1 MRRDQ
6 QIVAC
11 GLILLSL
18 TGPVVADVCSDY
30 RAAFAFRDTARHA
43 IDEIIP
49 NSTGGIPHLPS
60 TYGPAADKFVEADSA
75 LQTTTRRLR
84 NTIADFRIEKAMNA
98 LDSADES
105 LRFTRRV
112 LGAWREAED
121 FAFENLMP
129 YWVEQTETERAL
141 ERTRYEIWKLVCRL
155 RE

>member
-6 QIVAC
+6 QIAVC

-43 IDEIIP
+43 IDEIIR
-49 NSTGGIPHLPS
+49 NSTGGIRNLPDI
-60 TYGPAADKFVEADSA
+60 YGPAADKFVEADSA
-75 LQTTTRRLR
+75 LQTATRRLR

-105 LRFTRRV
+105 LRFTRGV
-112 LGAWREAED
+112 LGAWREGYLE
-121 FAFENLMP
+121 LG
-129 YWVEQTETERAL
+129 ER
-141 ERTRYEIWKLVCRL
+141 RRISRSKTSGHIGSNRQKQNVR
-155 RE
+155 